1 MQFNGMQISWRYV
14 RDLYDMTL
22 KSEGLTCLP
31 KLRFEHVNL
40 TAFSKMRVDL
50 AAQVRTKQN
59 YYKALNIIV
68 QVLSSSISN
77 AIKTF
82 LQPEAA
88 ETAHFIDKFDKFFD
102 LLNVTNYSSSYKSL
116 KPFKAPYRW
125 SADKRLQVCLA

>member
-1 MQFNGMQISWRYV
+1 MQISWRYV

-59 YYKALNIIV
+59 YYKAFTIIV
-68 QVLSSSISN
+68 QVLSSSVSN
-77 AIKTF
+77 GIKTF
-82 LQPEAA
+82 LQR
-88 ETAHFIDKFDKFFD
+88 
-102 LLNVTNYSSSYKSL
+102 TNNYVSL
-116 KPFKAPYRW
+116 TTNFTTSLQP
-125 SADKRLQVCLA
+125 SAI